1 MTYWS
6 R

>member
-6 R
+6 M